1 MVGLMRSVIW
11 KPRLGPVCVAAA
23 VSLLAACTRP
33 AEREPTPPPA
43 LPRPTLPTPDPV
55 LTRAEVLAAVGQA
68 ASAYASGSA
77 YPSAVADLAGRKF
90 EVVAPFGC
98 DGPAGAE
105 DQDGYTVG
113 RDGRALTLQLRSVQW
128 QTPFWL
134 TALADSNPAE
144 AAEGFWLRRPWMAGT
159 NCPSKTPLA
168 EGATPT
174 PETVGLVRVF
184 EEGGSRLSRRGER
197 PYRITVR
204 TEPEKHLAFPGF
216 RLVLE
221 GRIAE
226 ADGRP
231 IRCRSRSVDERPTC
245 LVRVAFDRISF
256 RSADGET
263 LAEWRE

>member
-1 MVGLMRSVIW
+1 
-11 KPRLGPVCVAAA
+11 VCVAAA

-33 AEREPTPPPA
+33 AEREPQPPPA
-43 LPRPTLPTPDPV
+43 LPRPALPTTEPV
-55 LTRAEVLAAVGQA
+55 LTRADVLAAVGQA
-68 ASAYASGSA
+68 ASAYAAGTT
-77 YPSAVADLAGRKF
+77 YPDAVTALAGRKF

-98 DGPAGAE
+98 DGPATGE
-105 DQDGYTVG
+105 DLDGYTVS

-128 QTPFWL
+128 QSPFWL
-134 TALADSNPAE
+134 TALADSTPAE
-144 AAEGFWLRRPWMAGT
+144 AAEGFWLRRPWLAGS
-159 NCPSKTPLA
+159 NCPSKTPLV
-168 EGATPT
+168 EGATST

-184 EEGGSRLSRRGER
+184 EAGGSRVSRRGER

-204 TEPEKHLAFPGF
+204 TEPETHLAVPGF

-256 RSADGET
+256 RSAAGET